1 MLKITNYFV
10 DKDELKIEVVIDADK
25 LQSLIAT
32 YGELDTER
40 VLGYGLLSEIKE
52 QDVIGLII

>member
-1 MLKITNYFV
+1 LLKITNYFV

-25 LQSLIAT
+25 IQSLIAT
-32 YGELDTER
+32 YGELETEK
-40 VLGYGLLSEIKE
+40 VLGHGLLCEIKE